1 MYEIKKL
8 TAWFRAQVGTAENPL
23 GSNNERYNTAYY
35 GREVFGDNYPWC
47 ATTIWT
53 GYKECDLSK
62 RYLDGGRTAY
72 CPYIA
77 SWAQSHGC
85 WVTGGYREGDI
96 LLYALG
102 GNQINHVGYCASANG
117 KTVESIEGNYSDK
130 VCDVRRSV
138 SEVVGA
144 YRPTY
149 AADISTKPETTPT
162 MPDEDKPTDVNNGIA
177 KGDIVSIVPGATYW
191 TGQSIPAWVQGMEWR
206 VRSIYNGRA
215 VLGRSADG
223 TYNVNSPVSAKYLI
237 KAANPQPEQP
247 HDTITPKEYIVERGD
262 TLWGIAEHYMG
273 NGARYKELMK
283 ANNLKTTNIYPGQQL
298 IIPEKRGPY
307 D

>member
-1 MYEIKKL
+1 MSEIKKL
-8 TAWFRAQVGTAENPL
+8 TAWFRAQIGVAEDPL
-23 GSNNERYNTAYY
+23 GSNNVRYNTAYY

-53 GYKECDLSK
+53 GYKECELSK

-77 SWAQSHGC
+77 GWAQSHGC

-130 VCDVRRSV
+130 VCNVRRTV

-162 MPDEDKPTDVNNGIA
+162 MPDEDKPSDANNGIS
-177 KGDIVSIVPGATYW
+177 KGDIVEIAEGAVYW
-191 TGQSIPAWVQGMEWR
+191 TGAKVPAWVYRHSWI
-206 VRSIYNGRA
+206 VRSASNGR
-215 VLGRSADG
+215 VILGRSSDG
-223 TYNVNSPVSAKYLI
+223 VYNINSPISSDYLV
-237 KAANPQPEQP
+237 KVGDTPKQPEQP
-247 HDTITPKEYIVERGD
+247 NDTTTPKEYIVERGD
-262 TLWGIAEHYMG
+262 TLWGIAERFL
-273 NGARYKELMK
+273 GAGTKYKAIMS
-283 ANNLKTTNIYPGQQL
+283 ANNLTSSNIYPGQQL
-298 IIPEKRGPY
+298 VIPEKE
-307 D
+307 

>member
-1 MYEIKKL
+1 MSEIKKL
-8 TAWFRAQVGTAENPL
+8 TAWFRAQVGVSENPI
-23 GSNNERYNTAYY
+23 GSNNVRYNTTYY
-35 GREVFGDNYPWC
+35 GSEVWGDNYPWC
-47 ATTIWT
+47 ATIIWT
-53 GYKECDLSK
+53 GYKECGLSK
-62 RYLDGGRTAY
+62 RYLDGDRTAY

-130 VCDVRRSV
+130 VCNVRRGV

-149 AADISTKPETTPT
+149 AADIPAQPDITPT
-162 MPDEDKPTDVNNGIA
+162 MPNEDKPSDGNNGIS

-191 TGQSIPAWVQGMEWR
+191 TGQSIPAWVLGMEWR

-223 TYNVNSPVSAKYLI
+223 RYNINSPVSAQYLEKVI
-237 KAANPQPEQP
+237 AEDKQETKPDKPG
-247 HDTITPKEYIVERGD
+247 EYTVRAGD
-262 TLWGIAEHYMG
+262 TLWGIAERFL
-273 NGARYKELMK
+273 GAGTKYKAVMS
-283 ANNLKTTNIYPGQQL
+283 ANNLTSSNIYPGQKL
-298 IIPEKRGPY
+298 IIPGK
-307 D
+307 